1 MRVTR
6 VTSRSGGSI
15 IKKLGFDAENVL
27 LVRFY
32 TWLVYNVVSFLHV
45 ACVEWIGSLRDRRL
59 TSRRRCRA
67 IRHSLFK
74 SFSLR
79 ISTMMRTWSSTSVVG
94 LNRHA
99 HVTERRHRLQ
109 PNASPKG
116 LPSLVSVT
124 ETSYPPLA
132 AADCSSRTP
141 MSPEM
146 PRGL

>member
-45 ACVEWIGSLRDRRL
+45 ACAEWIGSLRDRRL

-74 SFSLR
+74 SFPLR
-79 ISTMMRTWSSTSVVG
+79 ISTIMRNLEQHIRCRIKQPRTRTG
-94 LNRHA
+94 A
-99 HVTERRHRLQ
+99 PAQVTAEG
-109 PNASPKG
+109 K
-116 LPSLVSVT
+116 
-124 ETSYPPLA
+124 
-132 AADCSSRTP
+132 
-141 MSPEM
+141 
-146 PRGL
+146 